1 MNNSI
6 NEIKF
11 MERIKNANQINY
23 INGNSIDLEKII
35 RNLNY
40 LEEQDRMGGL
50 DFTYNEYF
58 LRSFQ

>member
-23 INGNSIDLEKII
+23 INGNSIDLGKII

-50 DFTYNEYF
+50 DFPYNKYF

>member
-11 MERIKNANQINY
+11 MEKIKNANQINY

-40 LEEQDRMGGL
+40 LEEQDRIGGL

>member
-40 LEEQDRMGGL
+40 LEEQDRIGGL